1 MRFPTPPASDDPKEL
16 HRYIMSLHQLLE
28 LIVREGIQATFFEQS
43 TINDMTALTQAG
55 KMVFNQ
61 DTGRF
66 NFFEESGGSIVV
78 KTLP

>member
-1 MRFPTPPASDDPKEL
+1 MRFPTPPASANPDEL

-28 LIVREGIQATFFEQS
+28 LIVREGIQATFFDNN
-43 TINDMTALTQAG
+43 TIGNMTNLTQAG
-55 KMVFNQ
+55 KMVFNE

-66 NFFEESGGSIVV
+66 NFFEVSGGSIVV